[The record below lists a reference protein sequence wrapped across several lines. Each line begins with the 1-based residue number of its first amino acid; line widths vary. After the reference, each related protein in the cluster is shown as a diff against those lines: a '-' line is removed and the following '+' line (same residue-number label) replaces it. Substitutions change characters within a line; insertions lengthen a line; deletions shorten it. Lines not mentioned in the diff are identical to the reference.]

1 MNSREVVMNAQRW
14 IVRSVL
20 VPAAVATNIALATA
34 TVGFL
39 TGVVAL

>member
-1 MNSREVVMNAQRW
+1 MNSREVAMIVQNW
-14 IVRSVL
+14 IVRSVF
-20 VPAAVATNIALATA
+20 VPFAVVTNIALATA